1 MRLAER
7 RGRQFC
13 CFVLVVALALP
24 VCLGIVHGLLDLA
37 QNPVLRSALAGAF
50 LIHMSMRPRRAHCA
64 LAVAAGLIA
73 SAAYAWLH
81 HGFGDY
87 LGAAPAVCAAFLGL
101 GSLLVLAAQ
110 SVFAAAVDRPAHR
123 KTFIAAAAFPY
134 FSFVI
139 ALALNLT
146 SALHPSVY
154 DLWLYAFDETL
165 KLPASSVIG
174 HLLANFNALRVAGV
188 LAYESLPLVICW
200 LVALEFRSPER
211 FAAGIV
217 RVFVTAG
224 LAGVLLYQLLPAT
237 GPIYIFGANFPDR
250 LPLINDLHPVLLPR
264 VARNAMPSVH
274 FACALLV
281 WWNTAAFAR
290 VWRSLAAGF
299 VAMTFLATI
308 GFGEHYLVDLV
319 VAFPFALAVHS
330 ACLKPNWD
338 SKAHRVAFWGS
349 ATLTA
354 GWIGALRLGLLQN
367 SLSLSWCAV
376 VATLVL
382 TLWWKRSLRPQ
393 WRVPAALRSED
404 VAEIPDHQNGVPVV
418 DPSNQVR
425 TVQEHAHT
433 CQANRHDF
441 GNCDRET
448 GTEMQQRANERAGFR
463 DAELEANQRGQQ
475 IQNLQV

>member
-1 MRLAER
+1 MRLGER
-7 RGRQFC
+7 RTQQLCR
-13 CFVLVVALALP
+13 FVLVVALALP
-24 VCLGIVHGLLDLA
+24 VYLGIVHGLLDLA

-50 LIHMSMRPRRAHCA
+50 LIHMWTRPRRVHWA
-64 LAVAAGLIA
+64 LALAIAFIA
-73 SAAYAWLH
+73 SGAYAWLH

-110 SVFAAAVDRPAHR
+110 SMFAAAVDRPAHR
-123 KTFIAAAAFPY
+123 KTFIAAAAFLY

-146 SALHPSVY
+146 SALHPRVY

-165 KLPASSVIG
+165 KLPASIFIG
-174 HLLANFNALRVAGV
+174 HLVANSNALRVAGV

-200 LVALEFRSPER
+200 LVALELKSPER

-217 RVFVTAG
+217 RLFVTAG
-224 LAGVLLYQLLPAT
+224 LAGILLYQLLPAT
-237 GPIYIFGANFPDR
+237 GPIYIFGANFPDS
-250 LPLINDLHPVLLPR
+250 LPLIKDLQPILLPR

-281 WWNTAAFAR
+281 WWNAAAFAR
-290 VWRSLAAGF
+290 VWRVLAAGF
-299 VAMTFLATI
+299 VAITLLATI

-319 VAFPFALAVHS
+319 VAVPFALAVHS

-338 SKAHRVAFWGS
+338 SRARRVALWGS
-349 ATLTA
+349 AILTA

-367 SLSLSWCAV
+367 SFALSWCAV
-376 VATLVL
+376 VVTLAL

-393 WRVPAALRSED
+393 WRVPAALRRED
-404 VAEIPDHQNGVPVV
+404 VAEIPNHQNGVPVV
-418 DPSNQVR
+418 DPSHQVR

-433 CQANRHDF
+433 CQANRYNL
-441 GNCDRET
+441 GNRDRKT
-448 GTEMQQRANERAGFR
+448 RAEMQ
-463 DAELEANQRGQQ
+463 
-475 IQNLQV
+475 